1 MIKLMDLLFEG
12 VNDPGIFKAIFLAGG
27 PGSGKTYV
35 AQKLFG
41 IPDGLTT
48 SATGLRLVN
57 SDTEFE
63 MLLNKYFG
71 TIEIDKFP
79 PDVFKRMI
87 SKTDDNG
94 ANMRPFA
101 KELNQQKLKLY
112 KKGKLGIIIDGT
124 ELEKL
129 GYDTYMVFVNTNLE
143 ATLKRNDARERTV
156 PVNVVKKRWK
166 TVQDNLAK
174 FKAVFKGN
182 LQVVDNSDHLDPE
195 EAQKKFNMLA
205 KKGIDKFLKKPIKN
219 KIAKDWIKKQ
229 KMLTK
234 QGIK

>member
-1 MIKLMDLLFEG
+1 
-12 VNDPGIFKAIFLAGG
+12 
-27 PGSGKTYV
+27 
-35 AQKLFG
+35 
-41 IPDGLTT
+41 
-48 SATGLRLVN
+48 
-57 SDTEFE
+57 
-63 MLLNKYFG
+63 
-71 TIEIDKFP
+71 
-79 PDVFKRMI
+79 
-87 SKTDDNG
+87 
-94 ANMRPFA
+94 
-101 KELNQQKLKLY
+101 
-112 KKGKLGIIIDGT
+112 
-124 ELEKL
+124 
-129 GYDTYMVFVNTNLE
+129 MVFVNTNLE

-182 LQVVDNSDHLDPE
+182 LQVVDNSDHLEPE

-219 KIAKDWIKKQ
+219 KIAKNWIKKQ

>member
-1 MIKLMDLLFEG
+1 MKHFKIDFKSFDVYSYENIRQGIKKYSNWPTIPQIYVNKEFIGGSDILKEMFE
-12 VNDPGIFKAIFLAGG
+12 
-27 PGSGKTYV
+27 
-35 AQKLFG
+35 
-41 IPDGLTT
+41 
-48 SATGLRLVN
+48 
-57 SDTEFE
+57 
-63 MLLNKYFG
+63 
-71 TIEIDKFP
+71 
-79 PDVFKRMI
+79 
-87 SKTDDNG
+87 
-94 ANMRPFA
+94 
-101 KELNQQKLKLY
+101 
-112 KKGKLGIIIDGT
+112 KK

-156 PVNVVKKRWK
+156 PVNVVKDRWK

-182 LQVVDNSDHLDPE
+182 LQVVDNSDHLEPE

-205 KKGIDKFLKKPIKN
+205 QKGIDKFLKKPIKN

-229 KMLTK
+229 KILTK

>member
-1 MIKLMDLLFEG
+1 
-12 VNDPGIFKAIFLAGG
+12 
-27 PGSGKTYV
+27 
-35 AQKLFG
+35 
-41 IPDGLTT
+41 
-48 SATGLRLVN
+48 
-57 SDTEFE
+57 
-63 MLLNKYFG
+63 
-71 TIEIDKFP
+71 
-79 PDVFKRMI
+79 
-87 SKTDDNG
+87 
-94 ANMRPFA
+94 
-101 KELNQQKLKLY
+101 
-112 KKGKLGIIIDGT
+112 
-124 ELEKL
+124 
-129 GYDTYMVFVNTNLE
+129 MVFVNTNLE

-174 FKAVFKGN
+174 FKAVFKSN
-182 LQVVDNSDHLDPE
+182 LQVVDNSDHLEPE

>member
-1 MIKLMDLLFEG
+1 
-12 VNDPGIFKAIFLAGG
+12 
-27 PGSGKTYV
+27 
-35 AQKLFG
+35 
-41 IPDGLTT
+41 
-48 SATGLRLVN
+48 
-57 SDTEFE
+57 

-79 PDVFKRMI
+79 PDEFEDLVK
-87 SKTDDNG
+87 SAEEGG

-101 KELNQQKLKLY
+101 KDLNKQKLKQY
-112 KKGKLGIIIDGT
+112 KKGKLGLIIDGT
-124 ELEKL
+124 AHDVGKVKRDKKELEKL

-156 PVNVVKKRWK
+156 PVDIVKKRWNK
-166 TVQDNLAK
+166 VQKNM
-174 FKAVFKGN
+174 KALKSVFKGN
-182 LQVVDNSDHLDPE
+182 FQMVDNSDHLDPE
-195 EAQKKFNMLA
+195 EAQKKFDMLA

-229 KMLTK
+229 MILTK

>member
-1 MIKLMDLLFEG
+1 
-12 VNDPGIFKAIFLAGG
+12 
-27 PGSGKTYV
+27 
-35 AQKLFG
+35 
-41 IPDGLTT
+41 
-48 SATGLRLVN
+48 
-57 SDTEFE
+57 
-63 MLLNKYFG
+63 
-71 TIEIDKFP
+71 
-79 PDVFKRMI
+79 
-87 SKTDDNG
+87 
-94 ANMRPFA
+94 
-101 KELNQQKLKLY
+101 
-112 KKGKLGIIIDGT
+112 
-124 ELEKL
+124 
-129 GYDTYMVFVNTNLE
+129 MVFVNTNLE

-182 LQVVDNSDHLDPE
+182 LQVVDNSDHLEPE

-229 KMLTK
+229 KILTK

>member
-1 MIKLMDLLFEG
+1 
-12 VNDPGIFKAIFLAGG
+12 
-27 PGSGKTYV
+27 
-35 AQKLFG
+35 
-41 IPDGLTT
+41 
-48 SATGLRLVN
+48 
-57 SDTEFE
+57 
-63 MLLNKYFG
+63 
-71 TIEIDKFP
+71 
-79 PDVFKRMI
+79 
-87 SKTDDNG
+87 
-94 ANMRPFA
+94 MRPFA

-124 ELEKL
+124 AHDVEKVKREKKELEKL

-174 FKAVFKGN
+174 FKAVFKSN
-182 LQVVDNSDHLDPE
+182 LQVVDNSDHLEPE

-219 KIAKDWIKKQ
+219 KIAKNWIKKQ